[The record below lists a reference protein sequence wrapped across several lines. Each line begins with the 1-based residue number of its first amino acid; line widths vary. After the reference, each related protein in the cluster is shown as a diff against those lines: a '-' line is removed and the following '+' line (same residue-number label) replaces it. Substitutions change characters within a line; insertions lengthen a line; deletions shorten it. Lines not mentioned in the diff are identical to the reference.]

1 MANVGYLFLASMPP
15 LIVMNRLLGSR
26 ILQVRERKQNPL
38 SFLPFQNLSRLYS
51 RLRFSL
57 CLAQATRRLGASE
70 RGRSQKTTSVPV
82 LPPPSRLNGC
92 FRFSMSSFESQPL
105 ERFRSRQ
112 KSKNRLLAVL
122 FQRFS
127 WLNGF
132 LSFSFCLASEPTRS
146 SRFRSLKKPKYGFFH
161 RPSSACRS

>member
-1 MANVGYLFLASMPP
+1 
-15 LIVMNRLLGSR
+15 
-26 ILQVRERKQNPL
+26 
-38 SFLPFQNLSRLYS
+38 
-51 RLRFSL
+51 
-57 CLAQATRRLGASE
+57 
-70 RGRSQKTTSVPV
+70 
-82 LPPPSRLNGC
+82 
-92 FRFSMSSFESQPL
+92 RFSMSSFESQPL
-105 ERFRSRQ
+105 ERFSSRQKSKNRLLAVLFQRFSWLNGFLSFSMSSFESQPLERFSSRQ